1 MNSIVSYF
9 YSNHKKCIIMSV
21 QNMYLNI
28 MNERMQSEMDKLWDS
43 GLCSEE
49 KLEAMKTEHLRT
61 SY

>member
-28 MNERMQSEMDKLWDS
+28 MNERMQSEMDKLM
-43 GLCSEE
+43 E
-49 KLEAMKTEHLRT
+49 
-61 SY
+61 

>member
-28 MNERMQSEMDKLWDS
+28 MNERMQSEMDKLWNS
-43 GLCSEE
+43 GSWSEE
-49 KLEAMKTEHLRT
+49 KLETMKTEHLRT